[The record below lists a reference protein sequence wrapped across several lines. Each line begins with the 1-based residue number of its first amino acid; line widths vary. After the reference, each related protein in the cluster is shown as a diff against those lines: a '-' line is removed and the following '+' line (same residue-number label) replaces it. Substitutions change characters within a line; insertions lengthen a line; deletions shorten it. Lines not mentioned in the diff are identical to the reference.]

1 MDAITRGWLAH
12 LALLHPGKAI
22 TLSHQFLDGSVDH
35 ECGLVPNAHSGS
47 IYVRVK

>member
-22 TLSHQFLDGSVDH
+22 ALSRQFLDGSAVH

-47 IYVRVK
+47 VYVNVK